1 MSLCP
6 NSLIFLHQHF
16 NRIRDFINPKP
27 KVLSSPFFHR
37 QGMGHPINQRGT
49 KSLLITVKESPSTRK

>member
-49 KSLLITVKESPSTRK
+49 KSSNYY